1 MVLRP
6 SRYKPAIP
14 AELFDGVSDGSL
26 RTGMNGRGNY
36 RYFEWLDLTVVF
48 FPSMSL
54 HFPDDTKGG
63 ESFMLGRRM
72 IRTALLRDT

>member
-6 SRYKPAIP
+6 SSDKPTMR
-14 AELFDGVSDGSL
+14 AEFFDGVFDSNL
-26 RTGMNGRGNY
+26 RTEVNGRGNY
-36 RYFEWLDLTVVF
+36 RHFEWLDLTVVF
-48 FPSMSL
+48 FPSMLL
-54 HFPDDTKGG
+54 HFPGDTKGG